1 MLWEDPDIRAQVL
14 VIELLGGEVAELILH
29 PDHPSLG
36 AKHDQVEANAF
47 AKVAVAAS
55 PAVAALIKYCEAEA
69 AALIRANID
78 IVRALVEELIE
89 RGILTGDQIDVII
102 AREVAVKALA
112 NERARRAAWKIVE
125 NNAAGFAAH
134 GLED

>member
-1 MLWEDPDIRAQVL
+1 
-14 VIELLGGEVAELILH
+14 VAELILH

-55 PAVAALIKYCEAEA
+55 PGCCPDQILRSRGGGVDPSKYRYCSRVGRGA
-69 AALIRANID
+69 
-78 IVRALVEELIE
+78 IE

>member
-1 MLWEDPDIRAQVL
+1 M
-14 VIELLGGEVAELILH
+14 
-29 PDHPSLG
+29 
-36 AKHDQVEANAF
+36 
-47 AKVAVAAS
+47 
-55 PAVAALIKYCEAEA
+55 
-69 AALIRANID
+69 IRANID

-112 NERARRAAWKIVE
+112 NERARRAVLKIVE